1 VLVPALPAP
10 YTARG
15 MHTSHPTSHPL
26 SLDTAPV
33 IVAGA
38 RQVVWMSADGE
49 VETLSPVTAA
59 KRARRETPVVCHART
74 VARRLGTDPFPM
86 LDVLELF
93 AFVKPAAFCVP
104 TPRGLA
110 EALQLPQPEGL
121 EAEAVA
127 LQRAAWLLLK
137 IIAAPAREEKSDPVA
152 IAWEMGRAGWPWASM
167 VLTALGAPNGP
178 ERGRALHGFRV
189 WTRLKE
195 VDQEAPPPPPAHH
208 PVEPEEARRRLAEM
222 LSAQVAGK
230 VAEPRPQQADYAS
243 AVSGAFAPRPAPD
256 APNLV
261 LAEAG
266 TGVGK
271 TLGYLAPATV
281 WAEKNRG
288 TVWISTYT
296 RNLQH
301 QIDGELDRLFDDPA
315 TKARKVVVRKGRE
328 NYLCLLNL
336 EDAVRGLPT
345 QPHNAVAVGL
355 MARWAAA
362 TRDGDLNGGDFPGWL
377 VDLLGRARTMT
388 LADRRGECVYSACD
402 HYTKCFIEKSVRR
415 ARRADVVIANHA
427 LVMVQAALGGG
438 DDIGLPTRYVFDEGH
453 HVFDAADNAFAGHL
467 TGRETQELRRWLLG
481 AEESRGRARGLK
493 RRLEDLV
500 AGDDKA
506 QEQLD
511 AVLMAAF
518 RLPGD
523 GWAARLSA
531 DNPNGPTERFLLLAR
546 RQVYARTDGAA
557 GPYSLEADTAYPVD
571 GLPEAA
577 DELRAALGELSKPL
591 EALSQRLASRLD
603 DEAAELDADQR
614 RRIDAMS
621 RSLHRRGTL
630 TVEAWRAMLAS
641 LKEATPPQFVDW
653 FAVERQEGRDVDVGL
668 YRHWVDPTIPF
679 VEAVSAQAHGM
690 VVTSATLTD
699 GTGDVALDWEA
710 AEARTGALHL
720 PRPAIRA
727 QVPSPF
733 DYKAQTRVLVVTDVR
748 KDDLGQVAAAYRE
761 LFLAAK
767 GGGLGLFTAIS
778 RLRAVHE
785 KLAEPLDRAGLPLY
799 AQHVDPLDVST
810 LIDIFRGEEHAC
822 LLGTDAVRDGVD
834 VPGRSL
840 RLIVFDRV
848 PWPRPDILHRARR
861 EAFGRR
867 RYEDMLTRLRL
878 KQAFGRLVRRADDVG
893 VFVLLDPMMPSRLFG
908 AFPEGVEVQRV
919 GLKEAVAITRGFLSE
934 NPGPSPASGGGG

>member
-1 VLVPALPAP
+1 
-10 YTARG
+10 
-15 MHTSHPTSHPL
+15 MDTSHPASPSF
-26 SLDTAPV
+26 SLDTAPI

-38 RQVVWMSADGE
+38 RQVVWLTADGE
-49 VETLSPVTAA
+49 VEMPSPAEA
-59 KRARRETPVVCHART
+59 ARRALRHPPIVCHTRT
-74 VARRLGTDPFPM
+74 VARRLGVDPFPA

-93 AFVKPAAFCVP
+93 AFVKPACFCVP

-110 EALQLPQPEGL
+110 EALDLPLPEGL
-121 EAEAVA
+121 EADAVA
-127 LQRAAWLLLK
+127 LQRAAWWLLK
-137 IIAAPAREEKSDPVA
+137 VLAAPAREEKSDPVA
-152 IAWEMGRAGWPWASM
+152 IAWEMGRAGWLWAPA
-167 VLTALGAPNGP
+167 VLAALGAPNGP

-195 VDQEAPPPPPAHH
+195 IEEGPPPPPPTHH
-208 PVEPEEARRRLAEM
+208 PVDSAEARRRLADM
-222 LSAQVAGK
+222 LSAAVAGK
-230 VAEPRPQQADYAS
+230 AAEPRPQQADYAS
-243 AVSGAFAPRPAPD
+243 AVSAAFAPRPAPD
-256 APNLV
+256 TPHLV

-301 QIDGELDRLFDDPA
+301 QIDGEMDRLFDDPA

-355 MARWAAA
+355 MVRWAAA

-377 VDLLGRARTMT
+377 VDLLGRGRTMA
-388 LADRRGECVYSACD
+388 LADRRGECIYSACD
-402 HYTKCFIEKSVRR
+402 HYAKCFIEKSVRR
-415 ARRADVVIANHA
+415 ARKADVVIANHA

-493 RRLEDLV
+493 RRLDDV
-500 AGDDKA
+500 IAGDEPA
-506 QEQLD
+506 QALLD

-523 GWAARLSA
+523 GWAARLAA
-531 DNPNGPTERFLLLAR
+531 DNPNGPTERFLMLAR
-546 RQVYARTDGAA
+546 QQVYARTDGHA
-557 GPYSLEADTAYPVD
+557 GPYSLEADTTYPVD
-571 GLPEAA
+571 GLLEAA
-577 DELRAALGELSKPL
+577 DELAKALGELSKPI
-591 EALSQRLASRLD
+591 EELSQRLGKRLEDDAS
-603 DEAAELDADQR
+603 ELDPDQR
-614 RRIDAMS
+614 RRIDALS

-630 TVEAWRAMLAS
+630 TVEAWRAMLGS
-641 LKEATPPQFVDW
+641 LKTETPPQFVDW
-653 FAVERQEGRDVDVGL
+653 FAVERLEGRDVDVGL
-668 YRHWVDPTIPF
+668 YRHWVDPTVPF
-679 VEAVSAQAHGM
+679 AEAVSSHAHGI

-699 GTGDVALDWEA
+699 GTGDVELDWGA

-720 PRPAIRA
+720 PMPAVRA

-733 DYKAQTRVLVVTDVR
+733 DYKNHTRVLVVGDVR

-761 LFLAAK
+761 LFLAAQ
-767 GGGLGLFTAIS
+767 GGGLGLFTAIN
-778 RLRAVHE
+778 RLRAVHHR
-785 KLAEPLDRAGLPLY
+785 LAEPLDKAGLPLY

-861 EAFGRR
+861 DAFGRR
-867 RYEDMLTRLRL
+867 RYEDMIARLRL
-878 KQAFGRLVRRADDVG
+878 KQAFGRLVRRADDMG

-908 AFPEGVEVQRV
+908 AFPEGVEVQRI
-919 GLKEAVAITRGFLSE
+919 GLREAVRITREFLA
-934 NPGPSPASGGGG
+934 PP